1 MKLTQRLGFGKI
13 KPTILVGFIMQ
24 ISKKSQYGL
33 RAMVYLAKKG
43 PKGFF
48 SLKDISKKEGIPFDF
63 LEKIMS
69 ELEKIKLVKA
79 KRGSQGGYIL
89 AKLPKRI
96 TVKDIIDPLES
107 TTAVDCSFC
116 GRSKKCLTKNVWSK
130 VDLAINK
137 TLKSITLKALVS

>member
-1 MKLTQRLGFGKI
+1 
-13 KPTILVGFIMQ
+13 MQ

-33 RAMVYLAKKG
+33 RAMVYLAKQDSKE
-43 PKGFF
+43 FF

-79 KRGSQGGYIL
+79 KKGVQGGYVL
-89 AKLPKRI
+89 AKKAEKI
-96 TVKDIIDPLES
+96 TVKDIVSVLEN

-116 GRSKKCLTKNVWSK
+116 GKSRKCLTKNVWRKIDNS
-130 VDLAINK
+130 INN
-137 TLKSITLKALVS
+137 TLRSITLKSLIR